1 MANVN
6 DVLSI
11 ERVSMFSAYQLF
23 DATKSA
29 ILNDEV
35 DKVKVYQFFDLC
47 AKAFDMLK
55 KDEQTKTAIQN
66 QFLAYGSKGQQMTIN
81 GFNVKVYDKATYT
94 KDAFIETAIREEQT
108 GYTVILEEIERL
120 SSEKKQYEE
129 YMLQNFDVAKKYITI
144 TEIAAK
150 RVI

>member
-1 MANVN
+1 MTNVN
-6 DVLSI
+6 EVLSI

-35 DKVKVYQFFDLC
+35 DKIKVYQFFDLC
-47 AKAFDMLK
+47 AKAFDLMK

-66 QFLAYGSKGQQMTIN
+66 QFLQYGSRGQQMTIN
-81 GFNVKVYDKATYT
+81 GFGVKVYDKATFT
-94 KDAFIETAIREEQT
+94 KDAFIETAIREDQT

-120 SSEKKQYEE
+120 TSEKKQYEE
-129 YMLQNFDVAKKYITI
+129 YMLQNYDVAAKYITV
-144 TEIAAK
+144 TEISSK
-150 RVI
+150 RIV